1 MRPTRSSSIVAVAIL
16 AVAGASLFPPSA
28 SAAPPP
34 RVKVR
39 IHPVAR
45 VTDDGGITFRAWVRC
60 RLPGTPDFRQGFA
73 GASQRRGLAA
83 GEGGLSPDV
92 VCDGRWHVYTA
103 SVSSTTGT
111 PFRRGL
117 ATASATVNA
126 CNVVGDTQVCANGS
140 RRQVVVVLGRAAPL
154 PPPPPEPEEP
164 PVVVS

>member
-1 MRPTRSSSIVAVAIL
+1 
-16 AVAGASLFPPSA
+16 VAGALLVPPGAAAAPSA
-28 SAAPPP
+28 

-45 VTDDGGITFRAWVRC
+45 VTADGGITFRAWVRC
-60 RLPGTPDFRQGFA
+60 RLPGEPDFRQSFA
-73 GASQRRGLAA
+73 AASQRRGLAA

-92 VCDGRWHVYTA
+92 VCDGSWRVYSAT
-103 SVSSTTGT
+103 VSSMTGT

-126 CNVVGDTQVCANGS
+126 CNVVAETQVCATDT
-140 RRQVVVVLGRAAPL
+140 RRQTVVVVRGAVPS
-154 PPPPPEPEEP
+154 PPEPEEP